1 MHAPITAL
9 WAGLLGILLLFL
21 SGRVVNARNSEQILF
36 GDGGNVVL
44 MQHIRVHANF
54 VEYVPLG
61 LVLMLILELNA
72 TPALTLNALG
82 GSLLVARLLH
92 AFGLSRSTGTSFGR
106 FVGTVAT
113 WLVLFAASA
122 LALYSYWASRSA

>member
-9 WAGLLGILLLFL
+9 WAGLLGILMLLL
-21 SGRVVNARNSEQILF
+21 AARVVRTRVSENVLF
-36 GDGGNVVL
+36 GDGGNVVML
-44 MQHIRVHANF
+44 QHVRVHGNF

-61 LVLMLILELNA
+61 LVLLLILELNG
-72 TPALTLNALG
+72 TPALILNLLG

-92 AFGLSRSTGTSFGR
+92 AFGLARTTGTSFGR

-113 WLVLFAASA
+113 WLVLLAASG
-122 LALYSYWASRSA
+122 LALYSYWVG